1 MECVSQ
7 ICVRAKARNK
17 IRDAAEGAL
26 VVRSQFSAKN
36 NELSGADCGDE
47 RISDNRSRLIPK
59 FAPVQ
64 LGSQV
69 QADVS
74 DVGSE
79 TSRELRIAAVDRHQ
93 ANDRRQQDVIDDL
106 SIEVSSVRRN
116 VDGVCSWRRWN
127 RREQRDLL

>member
-1 MECVSQ
+1 
-7 ICVRAKARNK
+7 
-17 IRDAAEGAL
+17 
-26 VVRSQFSAKN
+26 
-36 NELSGADCGDE
+36 
-47 RISDNRSRLIPK
+47 
-59 FAPVQ
+59 Q

-127 RREQRDLL
+127 RREQRDLLCGGAALCPEGRQHVLAIRECLRVRVTLDRVTYEALERDHGGDP